1 MAMLALNSRP
11 PEHNFVYFS
20 ERLDKLI
27 ISFIEQFSSDFD
39 QSVPD

>member
-1 MAMLALNSRP
+1 MLALNSRS
-11 PEHNFVYFS
+11 PEHIFVYFLL
-20 ERLDKLI
+20 RLEKQI